1 MNNNRSGTSELH
13 MSVRKFRAKIHEAY
27 KAGRAG
33 GVNEGA
39 GGLDDAQLAEIDN
52 KRREYVNEVVKDL
65 NWR

>member
-27 KAGRAG
+27 KAGHFAG
-33 GVNEGA
+33 ASSGEQVPTADNET
-39 GGLDDAQLAEIDN
+39 E
-52 KRREYVNEVVKDL
+52 RREYVNQAVKDL

>member
-27 KAGRAG
+27 KAGQAATPTVDYMG
-33 GVNEGA
+33 DEA
-39 GGLDDAQLAEIDN
+39 

>member
-27 KAGRAG
+27 KAGRYQDMSIITVEQA
-33 GVNEGA
+33 A
-39 GGLDDAQLAEIDN
+39 IDDA

>member
-27 KAGRAG
+27 KAGRDSHPETVGMTADQ
-33 GVNEGA
+33 
-39 GGLDDAQLAEIDN
+39 LDD
-52 KRREYVNEVVKDL
+52 KRREYVNQAVKDL

>member
-27 KAGRAG
+27 KAGVLAARANPTG
-33 GVNEGA
+33 FEM
-39 GGLDDAQLAEIDN
+39 DEDAV
-52 KRREYVNEVVKDL
+52 RREYVNEVVKEL

>member
-27 KAGRAG
+27 KAGRLSVICDQG
-33 GVNEGA
+33 SVLGPIE
-39 GGLDDAQLAEIDN
+39 AEEA
-52 KRREYVNEVVKDL
+52 KRREYVNQAVKDL

>member
-27 KAGRAG
+27 KAGRDSADTLHSDPAK
-33 GVNEGA
+33 V
-39 GGLDDAQLAEIDN
+39 DDN
-52 KRREYVNEVVKDL
+52 RREYVNEVVKDL